1 MSSPFNRSLFAQMP
15 PSIVITE
22 PVPRWKALAQYTL
35 KIGSLLLLGAAGFYA
50 GRLYERRT
58 PAVVVPHASVSAPSE
73 VVQGQP
79 LSLSVAVTAPA
90 PSPAP
95 GAVPE
100 DLLAP
105 LSIEGLQ
112 VQSLRVVRETP
123 ASGQLRYAFEVLNE
137 GRVYEG
143 SFEFVVLGLQEGRAL
158 QWVFPTE
165 GLRGSGAYR
174 LRVARYLKMEGKFE
188 LPAGFTPQ
196 AVALRLRES
205 TGVRAGRGQLLSDS
219 GPVSAGGAV
228 PVRPQ

>member
-50 GRLYERRT
+50 GMLYERRT
-58 PAVVVPHASVSAPSE
+58 PVAVAPQAPVESAD
-73 VVQGQP
+73 VTQAQP
-79 LSLSVAVTAPA
+79 LSAPVAAALPSSGPA
-90 PSPAP
+90 PV
-95 GAVPE
+95 AVPE

-112 VQSLRVVRETP
+112 IQSLRVVREAP
-123 ASGQLRYAFEVLNE
+123 ASGQLRYAFEILNE

-143 SFEFVVLGLQEGRAL
+143 SFEFVVLGVQEGRTL

-165 GLRGSGAYR
+165 SLRGSGAYR
-174 LRVARYLKMEGKFE
+174 LRVARYLKMDGKFE
-188 LPAGFTPQ
+188 LPVGLAPQ

-205 TGVRAGRGQLLSDS
+205 AGVRASRGQLLSEN
-219 GPVSAGGAV
+219 GPTSPGA
-228 PVRPQ
+228 PAPARPQ

>member
-50 GRLYERRT
+50 GMLYERRT
-58 PAVVVPHASVSAPSE
+58 PPSVVPQAPVDSAPAD
-73 VVQGQP
+73 VTQGQP
-79 LSLSVAVTAPA
+79 LPVPVPVAAAPA
-90 PSPAP
+90 PAP
-95 GAVPE
+95 GAAPD

-112 VQSLRVVRETP
+112 VQSLRVAREAP

-143 SFEFVVLGLQEGRAL
+143 SFEFVVLGVQEGRTL

-174 LRVARYLKMEGKFE
+174 LRVARYLKMEGKLE
-188 LPAGFTPQ
+188 LPAGLAPQ

-205 TGVRAGRGQLLSDS
+205 AGVRASRGQVLSES
-219 GPVSAGGAV
+219 GPASSGA
-228 PVRPQ
+228 PARPQ